1 VGDAQK
7 AFFLFMEAFRPSLL
21 IPHYNHHQ
29 LVGQVISK
37 LEPVGL
43 ALIIVDD
50 GSDATSVSCL
60 LSLIKGV
67 EWIHLLRHPDNLGK
81 GAAVRTGLEYA
92 YQNAYTHVLQIDAD
106 GQHAIG
112 DVPKL
117 LAMAKKQPRAII
129 SGLAIFGKEAPLIRR
144 YGRRITNTLA
154 NVETLSL
161 TLRDTMC
168 GFRVYPITETI
179 RLLQRHP
186 MGHRMAF
193 DTEVLVKAC
202 WARIEIHYISTLVT
216 YPQSGISHFHYW
228 RDNVILFRMHCRLL
242 LGMFFRIPRL
252 LFRARNTCTPCAP
265 D

>member
-1 VGDAQK
+1 MGDTQK
-7 AFFLFMEAFRPSLL
+7 GFFLMKAFRPSLL

-37 LEPVGL
+37 LEPIDL

-50 GSDATSVSCL
+50 GSNETSVSCL
-60 LSLIKGV
+60 LSLIEGA

-81 GAAVRTGLEYA
+81 GAAVRTGLEFA
-92 YQNAYTHVLQIDAD
+92 HQHAYTHVVQIDAD
-106 GQHAIG
+106 GQHDIS

-117 LAMAKKQPRAII
+117 LAMAKEQPQAII
-129 SGLAIFGKEAPLIRR
+129 SGLATFGKDAPWIRR
-144 YGRRITNTLA
+144 YGRQITNTLA

-168 GFRVYPITETI
+168 GFRVYPVTETI
-179 RLLQRHP
+179 KLIQRHS

-193 DTEVLVKAC
+193 DTEILVKAC
-202 WARIEIHYISTLVT
+202 WARINVRYLSTSVT
-216 YPQSGISHFHYW
+216 YPKSGISHFNYR

-242 LGMFFRIPRL
+242 LGMIFRIPRL
-252 LFRARNTCTPCAP
+252 LFHSRNICTPCAP